1 MERREHSHGMEDL
14 SVVNEFLEVRMC
26 MNLFTDFISATLYFY
41 FLITAVLVFD
51 YIQFDY
57 MVVVSNHE

>member
-41 FLITAVLVFD
+41 LLITAVLVFD